1 MPKIDV
7 KKQGWKNP
15 KVDNWDKLI
24 QDINLSDNLTPPTQ
38 DLSEILRRLDEQ
50 QALIDKQ
57 NELIE
62 QLKDPEVKQ
71 ETKRY
76 EWPRAYS
83 FKIFDGKPVLS
94 YKSFKKE
101 STRDWKYK
109 TLNGQ
114 EIINHYL
121 KLTLWNFS
129 ENKKEEMEIWFDVFQ
144 ESYSGTEK
152 IQATTVRNER
162 DEVVWYKFTT
172 KEFGAFTVDI
182 NCVN

>member
-1 MPKIDV
+1 MAKI
-7 KKQGWKNP
+7 
-15 KVDNWDKLI
+15 KVDKGWNI
-24 QDINLSDNLTPPTQ
+24 PTVDNQNKDLTPPTQ

-50 QALIDKQ
+50 QSFIDKQ
-57 NELIE
+57 NEIIE
-62 QLKDPEVKQ
+62 QLKNPEAKQ

-76 EWPRAYS
+76 EGPRAYS

-101 STRDWKYK
+101 NTRDWKYK

-121 KLTLWNFS
+121 KLTLWNF
-129 ENKKEEMEIWFDVFQ
+129 EKKEKEEMEIWFDVFQ

-152 IQATTVRNER
+152 IQATTVRNEK

-172 KEFGAFTVDI
+172 IDFGIFTVDI